1 MAVNAPAIDA
11 LDKANSHE
19 RAGDSAGAL
28 RWLQVAAQQEHQ
40 DASIHSRVAQAAM
53 RIGQP
58 ALALASMDR
67 AVRVAPGDRPLR
79 FQYACLLAHEGMHA
93 AALEHFYATVPF
105 QPHNTQAWRLLGVTL
120 QRLGRHSEALLPLR
134 RARELAPD
142 NERVLETLAESEFH
156 AGYPDDALPLLEVL
170 HELRPHDSL
179 IALRLA
185 ETFNRLGQH
194 QKAFDLLT
202 SMARTSA
209 QPEDLLVALAQ
220 TAEDRGDQ
228 DAARGAY
235 LAALQARPGWAFPI
249 SGLLGLDRAKA
260 DDATVDQAISMLGD
274 TTLPDADR
282 ALLGYELG
290 KVFDGRKRYTEA
302 MKAWHEANT
311 ARRRM
316 IGPANLEGTRRQI
329 EVMTRTMTRERL
341 DQRRR
346 RWRGNPDSRP
356 LFIVGMPR
364 SGTTLTE
371 QILASHPSGFGCGEL
386 PDIGLIVRNL
396 PLSVG
401 PGATWPASI
410 DQIPDDALDDAA
422 DRYLRA
428 ATRGAPA
435 DALRLIDKAPLNFN
449 ELGLISLLFPRAR
462 VIWCR
467 RDPRD
472 IAVSVYGENFALDE
486 RLANDLGDIGHYINF
501 QTRLMRHWQAT
512 LSLPILELVYEDL
525 ATCPEPQARRIVDFA
540 GLPWHSACLEF
551 HKNERGVQTPSRWQV
566 KQPIYTRSIGR
577 WKHYQ
582 EHLAPLLQVLE
593 PDTYP
598 VWSASDAAQATQDHA
613 TTPSA

>member
-1 MAVNAPAIDA
+1 MAVIAPAVDA
-11 LDKANSHE
+11 LDKANAHE
-19 RAGDSAGAL
+19 RAGDPAGAL
-28 RWLQVAAQQEHQ
+28 HWIQVAAKQEHQ

-67 AVRVAPGDRPLR
+67 AVRVAPNDKPLR

-93 AALEHFYATVPF
+93 VALEHFYATVPS
-105 QPHNTQAWRLLGVTL
+105 QPYNPQAWRLLGVTL

-156 AGYPDDALPLLEVL
+156 AGYPDDALPLLEAL
-170 HELRPHDSL
+170 RELRPRDPL

-185 ETFNRLGQH
+185 ETFNRLGRH
-194 QKAFDLLT
+194 QQAFDLLT
-202 SMARTSA
+202 SMARTVE
-209 QPEDLLVALAQ
+209 QPGDLLVALAQ
-220 TAEDRGDQ
+220 TAEDRGDR
-228 DAARGAY
+228 DAAREAY
-235 LAALQARPGWAFPI
+235 LAALQARPGWAFPL

-260 DDATVDQAISMLGD
+260 DDAIVDLAIVMLGD

-302 MKAWHEANT
+302 MQAWHEANT

-329 EVMTRTMTRERL
+329 DLMIRTMTRERV
-341 DQRRR
+341 DQRRQ

-371 QILASHPSGFGCGEL
+371 QILAAHPSGFGCGEL

-401 PGATWPASI
+401 PGATWPANI

-428 ATRGAPA
+428 ATRGAPPGCT
-435 DALRLIDKAPLNFN
+435 APDRQGAAQFQRTGTDLT
-449 ELGLISLLFPRAR
+449 
-462 VIWCR
+462 
-467 RDPRD
+467 
-472 IAVSVYGENFALDE
+472 AVSPGP
-486 RLANDLGDIGHYINF
+486 
-501 QTRLMRHWQAT
+501 RH
-512 LSLPILELVYEDL
+512 LV
-525 ATCPEPQARRIVDFA
+525 PP
-540 GLPWHSACLEF
+540 
-551 HKNERGVQTPSRWQV
+551 
-566 KQPIYTRSIGR
+566 
-577 WKHYQ
+577 
-582 EHLAPLLQVLE
+582 
-593 PDTYP
+593 
-598 VWSASDAAQATQDHA
+598 
-613 TTPSA
+613 

>member
-1 MAVNAPAIDA
+1 
-11 LDKANSHE
+11 
-19 RAGDSAGAL
+19 
-28 RWLQVAAQQEHQ
+28 
-40 DASIHSRVAQAAM
+40 
-53 RIGQP
+53 
-58 ALALASMDR
+58 
-67 AVRVAPGDRPLR
+67 
-79 FQYACLLAHEGMHA
+79 
-93 AALEHFYATVPF
+93 
-105 QPHNTQAWRLLGVTL
+105 
-120 QRLGRHSEALLPLR
+120 
-134 RARELAPD
+134 
-142 NERVLETLAESEFH
+142 
-156 AGYPDDALPLLEVL
+156 
-170 HELRPHDSL
+170 
-179 IALRLA
+179 
-185 ETFNRLGQH
+185 
-194 QKAFDLLT
+194 
-202 SMARTSA
+202 
-209 QPEDLLVALAQ
+209 
-220 TAEDRGDQ
+220 
-228 DAARGAY
+228 
-235 LAALQARPGWAFPI
+235 
-249 SGLLGLDRAKA
+249 
-260 DDATVDQAISMLGD
+260 
-274 TTLPDADR
+274 
-282 ALLGYELG
+282 
-290 KVFDGRKRYTEA
+290 
-302 MKAWHEANT
+302 
-311 ARRRM
+311 
-316 IGPANLEGTRRQI
+316 
-329 EVMTRTMTRERL
+329 MTRTMTRERL
-341 DQRRR
+341 DHRRR
-346 RWRGNPDSRP
+346 RWRGNLDSRP

-371 QILASHPSGFGCGEL
+371 QILAAHPSGFGCGEL

-410 DQIPDDALDDAA
+410 DEIPDDALDDAA

-428 ATRGAPA
+428 ATRGAPP

-449 ELGLISLLFPRAR
+449 ELGLISLLFPQAR

-501 QTRLMRHWQAT
+501 QTQLMRHWQAT
-512 LSLPILELVYEDL
+512 LSLPILELVYEEL

>member
-1 MAVNAPAIDA
+1 MALNARAADA
-11 LDKANSHE
+11 LDNANFDE
-19 RAGDSAGAL
+19 RAGNPAGVL
-28 RWLQVAAQQEHQ
+28 HWLQVAARQEPQ
-40 DASIHSRVAQAAM
+40 DVSIHLRVAQAAM
-53 RIGQP
+53 RMGQP
-58 ALALASMDR
+58 ALALASMDTV
-67 AVRVAPGDRPLR
+67 VRLAPGDKALR
-79 FQYACLLAHEGMHA
+79 FQHACLLAHEGMHA
-93 AALEHFYATVPF
+93 AALEQFYATVPS
-105 QPHNTQAWRLLGVTL
+105 QPHNPHAWRLLGVTL
-120 QRLGRHSEALLPLR
+120 QRLGRHAEALLPLR
-134 RARELAPD
+134 RARALAPD

-156 AGYPDDALPLLEVL
+156 AGYPDDALPLLEAL
-170 HELRPHDSL
+170 RKLRPHDSL
-179 IALRLA
+179 IARRLA

-194 QKAFDLLT
+194 QKAFDLLA
-202 SMARTSA
+202 SMARTSE

-220 TAEDRGDQ
+220 TAEDRGDR
-228 DAARGAY
+228 DAARDAY

-260 DDATVDQAISMLGD
+260 DDATVDQAILMLGD

-290 KVFDGRKRYTEA
+290 KVFDGRKRYADA
-302 MKAWHEANT
+302 MNAWHEANG

-316 IGPANLEGTRRQI
+316 VGPANLEGIRHQI
-329 EVMTRTMTRERL
+329 DTTIRTMTRERL
-341 DQRRR
+341 EQRHR
-346 RWRGNPDSRP
+346 RWRGNPDPRP

-371 QILASHPSGFGCGEL
+371 QILAAHPAGFGCGEL

-401 PGATWPASI
+401 PSASWPASI
-410 DQIPDDALDDAA
+410 DQIDDAALDDAA
-422 DRYLRA
+422 NRYLRA
-428 ATRGAPA
+428 ATRGAPM

-449 ELGLISLLFPRAR
+449 ELGLISLLFPQAR

-512 LSLPILELVYEDL
+512 LSLPILELVYEEL
-525 ATCPEPQARRIVDFA
+525 ATCPELQARRLIDFA
-540 GLPWHSACLEF
+540 GLPWHPDCLEF
-551 HKNERGVQTPSRWQV
+551 HKSERGVQTPSRWQV

-582 EHLAPLLQVLE
+582 DHLAPLLQVLE
-593 PDTYP
+593 PDAYP
-598 VWSASDAAQATQDHA
+598 AWSAPEAAQATHDQA